1 MKPAKHPAT
10 PAAPSSAIPPEPLAT
25 YQLSLSFSEAVTALS
40 RVSDRGG
47 TLDRAERDLL
57 MEAAHA
63 CQRLRAE
70 MVVSPEHALGRV
82 MIRVAQPLFP
92 KAVLVDHLSHA
103 EDYLWQLAHCHPGN
117 EGFVLGKGRLAWLIE
132 FLSDCCI
139 LLLREIATQHLPSSR
154 GA

>member
-1 MKPAKHPAT
+1 VKPENHSTQASET
-10 PAAPSSAIPPEPLAT
+10 LAT
-25 YQLSLSFSEAVTALS
+25 YQLSLSFSEAVTVLS
-40 RVSDRGG
+40 RVSYRGG
-47 TLDRAERDLL
+47 TLDRSDRDLL
-57 MEAAHA
+57 LEAAHS

-70 MVVSPEHALGRV
+70 MVVSPEHALGRI

-103 EDYLWQLAHCHPGN
+103 EDYLWQLANCHPGN
-117 EGFVLGKGRLAWLIE
+117 ETFVLGKGRLAWLIE

-139 LLLREIATQHLPSSR
+139 LLLREIATQNLPHAATR

>member
-1 MKPAKHPAT
+1 MN
-10 PAAPSSAIPPEPLAT
+10 PSQHSDPLAT
-25 YQLSLSFSEAVTALS
+25 YQLSLTFSEAFTILS
-40 RVSDRGG
+40 RITARGG
-47 TLDRAERDLL
+47 SLDRADRDLL
-57 MEAAHA
+57 RDASLA

-70 MVVSPEHALGRV
+70 MVVSPEHALGRI

-92 KAVLVDHLSHA
+92 KTLLVEHLRHA

-117 EGFVLGKGRLAWLIE
+117 EGFILGKGRLAWLTE

-139 LLLREIATQHLPSSR
+139 LLLREIATQHLPSAR